1 VPSSPPTQ
9 RVIQILNVM
18 AHDPHEP
25 LSLSEIA
32 RRLRLSTS
40 TCQLILTSL
49 ADAGFVVRSSRDKS
63 YTLGPALIHLGDAAR
78 SLTPVLRVVEQELGR
93 LHEEVGFGCCAAVVR
108 DEMLAVV
115 ARVGGADSFPVP
127 AMAEGTWP
135 FAAPIGAT
143 SVAWCSTE
151 EIEAWLARSPRRD
164 DAEYRKRLPVLL
176 ASIRDRGYA
185 VWSFES
191 TKQIADGQL
200 QDVVDAL
207 SGNTHSEALLRQL
220 VQNLAYS
227 GTEGYPPSALRGRRR
242 LPVGLVTAPVWRRS
256 QDSAVEI
263 SVHVYDEAMPVAAI
277 TALGAR
283 VADVATRVAAA
294 FGEG

>member
-1 VPSSPPTQ
+1 M
-9 RVIQILNVM
+9 IQILNVM

-32 RRLRLSTS
+32 RRLQLSTS

-49 ADAGFVVRSSRDKS
+49 ADAGLVVRSSQDKS

-78 SLTPVLRVVEQELGR
+78 SLTPVLRVVEQELER
-93 LHEEVGFGCCAAVVR
+93 LHDDVGFGCCAAVVR

-115 ARVGGADSFPVP
+115 ARVGSADSFPIP

-143 SVAWCSTE
+143 SVAWSSAA
-151 EIEAWLARSPRRD
+151 EIEAWLARSPRCD
-164 DAEYRKRLPVLL
+164 DAEYRERLPLLL

-191 TKQIADGQL
+191 TQQIADRQF

-220 VQNLAYS
+220 VQHLAYS
-227 GTEGYPPSALRGRRR
+227 GTEGYLPSALRGRRK
-242 LPVGLVTAPVWRRS
+242 LPVGLVTAPVWRGS
-256 QDSAVEI
+256 QESAVEI
-263 SVHVYDEAMPVAAI
+263 SVHVYDGAMAVPAI
-277 TALGAR
+277 TALGDR
-283 VADVATRVAAA
+283 VADVASRVAAT
-294 FGEG
+294 FRDG